1 MNTPATTSIYIAV
14 VTLILWSHLSCCC
27 QAFVTPSSS
36 VAQSISFGAYQ
47 KNSVPIR
54 SIELELPPTSLSL
67 ATTDITSS
75 IGSPLLLSN
84 NEDVLKSIATGL
96 GYLIGAASVLLY
108 TPIAIRIIR
117 TKSADGLSISTFWLK
132 LVSYTCTD
140 VYNIKNKFPISA
152 FSESLVI
159 SVEAAIV
166 LGLITKYQQKLDA
179 KTLSLTLTYVAITS
193 WALLAPE
200 SIGPSNDAISFAQEA
215 SILLNAAALMPQL
228 YQNFQ
233 RKAAG
238 DYSPITASLASVGCT
253 IRLFTTIE
261 LTNGDPLLLVNYG
274 VALALNLSLLLQ
286 IIYYGTQKE
295 GKTLSQLYLAD
306 VKSE

>member
-1 MNTPATTSIYIAV
+1 M
-14 VTLILWSHLSCCC
+14 
-27 QAFVTPSSS
+27 TPSSS
-36 VAQSISFGAYQ
+36 IGNSIISFGSYQ
-47 KNSVPIR
+47 KNSVPFR
-54 SIELELPPTSLSL
+54 PIELELSPTSLSF
-67 ATTDITSS
+67 ATTDISS
-75 IGSPLLLSN
+75 ISPLLLSK
-84 NEDVLKSIATGL
+84 NEDVIKSVATGL

-117 TKSADGLSISTFWLK
+117 TKSADGLSITTFWLK

-140 VYNIKNKFPISA
+140 VYNIKNKFPVSA

-159 SVEAAIV
+159 SVEAAVI
-166 LGLITKYQQKLDA
+166 LALITYYQQKLDA
-179 KTLSLTLTYVAITS
+179 KTLALTFTYVTLTS

-200 SIGPSNDAISFAQEA
+200 SIGPSNDVISFAQEA
-215 SILLNAAALMPQL
+215 SILLNGAALMPQL

>member
-1 MNTPATTSIYIAV
+1 MH
-14 VTLILWSHLSCCC
+14 HL
-27 QAFVTPSSS
+27 Q
-36 VAQSISFGAYQ
+36 
-47 KNSVPIR
+47 R
-54 SIELELPPTSLSL
+54 L
-67 ATTDITSS
+67 
-75 IGSPLLLSN
+75 
-84 NEDVLKSIATGL
+84 
-96 GYLIGAASVLLY
+96 
-108 TPIAIRIIR
+108 
-117 TKSADGLSISTFWLK
+117 
-132 LVSYTCTD
+132 
-140 VYNIKNKFPISA
+140 KFPISA

-166 LGLITKYQQKLDA
+166 LALITYYQQNLDA
-179 KTLSLTLTYVAITS
+179 KMLALTLTYVTITS

-215 SILLNAAALMPQL
+215 SIFLNGAALMPQL